1 MRIGIDAHPLIKQP
15 KNSMMPLVTIIT
27 INYKNYLD
35 TIECLA
41 SVFKIDYYPYQ
52 IIVIDNNS
60 SDDSFARIKKWLKAQ
75 ERINL
80 NWNSFNMGETA
91 ELSKPASFISYSF
104 NGTEFIEDDKQLL
117 DDGNDKIE
125 GKNIVTSP
133 LILIKSDNNL
143 GYSGANNLGIKFA
156 LHNNPPDFFWFL
168 NNDTVVE
175 KNALSALIETI
186 NKDQKIGLVGSK
198 LLYYYNPDYIQYLAG
213 GKIKYNYATFPYQ
226 DGRDFS
232 SDDIEIKGYIT
243 GASFLIKRE
252 ILDKAGLWDENFF
265 MSVEDVEY
273 SFRIHK
279 AGYKLYACSGS
290 RVYHKDGASTKIK
303 KKTRYFLG
311 WKTKR
316 VSFNSSHMP
325 GYYDLRNWLYFG
337 RKHRTL
343 ISKIFYYYFFVPS
356 FFLAVIIFII
366 VFDDRKWDRI
376 KLAARAFKDGLTN
389 KLGPLTTAAAKKT
402 FFNALPQ

>member
-1 MRIGIDAHPLIKQP
+1 
-15 KNSMMPLVTIIT
+15 MPLVTIIT

-41 SVFKIDYYPYQ
+41 SLLEIDYYPYQ

-60 SDDSFARIKKWLKAQ
+60 QNDSCTCIKKWLKAQ
-75 ERINL
+75 ETVNF
-80 NWNSFNMGETA
+80 NWNGLNMGEDA
-91 ELSKPASFISYSF
+91 ELSRPTPFISYSF
-104 NGTEFIEDDKQLL
+104 NGAEFIEDEKQLF

-125 GKNIVTSP
+125 KKNIVKSP

-156 LHNNPPDFFWFL
+156 LNNNPPDFFWFL

-175 KNALSALIETI
+175 KYALSTLIETI
-186 NKDQKIGLVGSK
+186 NKDQRIGLVGSK
-198 LLYYYNPDYIQYLAG
+198 LIYYYNPGYIQYLAG

-226 DGRDFS
+226 DSKDFY

-252 ILDKAGLWDENFF
+252 IIDRVGIWDENFF

-273 SFRIHK
+273 SFRISK
-279 AGYKLYACSGS
+279 AGYKLYACLGS
-290 RVYHKDGASTKIK
+290 RVYHKDSASTKTK

-316 VSFNSSHMP
+316 VSFNSSHVP

-343 ISKIFYYYFFVPS
+343 ISKIFYYYFFVPAY
-356 FFLAVIIFII
+356 FLAVIVFII
-366 VFDDRKWDRI
+366 VFDDHKRDRI
-376 KLAARAFKDGLTN
+376 KLAAKAFKDGLTN
-389 KLGPLTTAAAKKT
+389 KLGPLT
-402 FFNALPQ
+402 